1 MKETRSFRPFKSSEE
16 YLYAMKE
23 DLAEWLNMLY
33 PELDIN
39 VDNFMDRLDTGVAL
53 CKHANKVRQCA
64 VEYVQRRQTRRPS
77 TTSSLTE
84 LGDVYYLQAAKPGTF
99 FARDN
104 VSNFISW
111 CRRGLCIL
119 ECLLFETDDLILRKN
134 EKHVILCLLEV
145 ARRGAKF
152 GMLAPMLVQLE
163 REIDREIAAEQ
174 SGNNL
179 DDSDEDEQ
187 FGPMPQVVTNDL
199 KSLDEMVRELVER
212 CTCPVQF
219 PMIRVS
225 EGKYRIGDT
234 KVLIFVRVLR
244 NHVMVRVGGG
254 WDTLS
259 HYLDKHDPC
268 RCKTG
273 HRVPLSTKLILK
285 SNGPLEL
292 STAQVLYERSPPRTR
307 RSSASSVSSGGGLP
321 VSTRNRSR
329 SPSACLQAPRSNYG
343 GSSTGLDSLNVN
355 GGRRSITPTRS
366 RSPTPRLS
374 VTKTTSSYDGNNTR
388 LSTSG
393 RTSRNRSRSPTPRP
407 LSRNKNTCNSP
418 ADNNNNEGADTTNT
432 TAPPDQQSLND
443 SGSEVSDEG
452 YRSLGIV
459 ASSAVDGTTIKA
471 GQEEL
476 SKPEEV
482 VVVEPEDA
490 DHSERPIP
498 TVTTP
503 RPLSECSSCDDV
515 APSPSRHKR
524 TPSDVQC
531 HRLSDGAPN
540 DTKMTRSRSTGG
552 APGLFD
558 PGSPARRAGVY
569 RSVRS
574 DPRVTPS
581 KTGQQHNTW
590 SGRQGKGKPRPSLN
604 GSGFERNTM
613 LRRSLGSANSTPT
626 ALRRNKGSL
635 PASLQCSPTKHIS
648 PLLEQILQV
657 RDLDNDVTVLKK
669 MKEIIQHYAD
679 IVDEKLVEE
688 RQHEEQTLPQEEL
701 DFTSAWVHGNGSVG
715 RIRKVSPS
723 PRKDSKVDGAVS
735 RIPAPVFYRPVAST
749 TAELTTRGDS

>member
-1 MKETRSFRPFKSSEE
+1 MLKETRSYRPFKSSEE

-23 DLAEWLNMLY
+23 DLAEWLNMMY

-53 CKHANKVRQCA
+53 CKHANNVRKCA
-64 VEYVQRRQTRRPS
+64 AEYVQRRQVRRPS
-77 TTSSLTE
+77 VTSNLTE
-84 LGDVYYLQAAKPGTF
+84 LGDVHYLPAAKPGTF

-111 CRRGLCIL
+111 CRRGLCVL

-145 ARRGAKF
+145 ARRGARF

-174 SGNNL
+174 RGDSL
-179 DDSDEDEQ
+179 EDSDEEEQ
-187 FGPMPQVVTNDL
+187 YGPIPQVVTNDL
-199 KSLDEMVRELVER
+199 KSLDEMVRDLVER

-244 NHVMVRVGGG
+244 KHVMVRVGGG

-268 RCKTG
+268 RCKTA
-273 HRVPLSTKLILK
+273 HRSPLSTKLVFK

-307 RSSASSVSSGGGLP
+307 RSSASSVSSGGGPP
-321 VSTRNRSR
+321 VSTHNRSR
-329 SPSACLQAPRSNYG
+329 SPSICLQAPRSNYG
-343 GSSTGLDSLNVN
+343 GSSTGLDSLSVN
-355 GGRRSITPTRS
+355 SGRRSITPTRS

-374 VTKTTSSYDGNNTR
+374 VTKAPSNHGGSNTG
-388 LSTSG
+388 LNTSG
-393 RTSRNRSRSPTPRP
+393 RTSRNRSRSPTPRCP
-407 LSRNKNTCNSP
+407 SRNKNTCNVS
-418 ADNNNNEGADTTNT
+418 ADSNNNEGGDATNT
-432 TAPPDQQSLND
+432 TAPADQQSLND

-452 YRSLGIV
+452 YRSLGLV
-459 ASSAVDGTTIKA
+459 NSSAVDGGIIKE
-471 GQEEL
+471 GHEEL
-476 SKPEEV
+476 SKPDEG
-482 VVVEPEDA
+482 VVESEDA
-490 DHSERPIP
+490 HLSERSIP
-498 TVTTP
+498 AVETP
-503 RPLSECSSCDDV
+503 RPLSDCSSYDDV
-515 APSPSRHKR
+515 VPSPSRHKR
-524 TPSDVQC
+524 TPSDAERR
-531 HRLSDGAPN
+531 HRVSETTLN
-540 DTKMTRSRSTGG
+540 DTKITRSRSTGG
-552 APGLFD
+552 DPGLFD

-574 DPRVTPS
+574 DPRVATS
-581 KTGQQHNTW
+581 RTGQQNNTW

-604 GSGFERNTM
+604 GVAFERNAAQ
-613 LRRSLGSANSTPT
+613 RRSLGSANSTPS
-626 ALRRNKGSL
+626 ALRRSKGSL
-635 PASLQCSPTKHIS
+635 PASLQGSPTKQIS

-657 RDLDNDVTVLKK
+657 KDLDNDVTVLNK

-688 RQHEEQTLPQEEL
+688 KRHEQTLPQEEL
-701 DFTSAWVHGNGSVG
+701 DFTSAWVHGNGSLG

-723 PRKDSKVDGAVS
+723 PRKDSKVEGAVS
-735 RIPAPVFYRPVAST
+735 RIPAPIFYRPMASA
-749 TAELTTRGDS
+749 TAELTTQSGS